1 MKFFLNLNPLIQ
13 VIISGFI
20 TGLAFHPLGLG
31 FLAWGSFVPLIHVFN
46 ISQLKKNITCG
57 YVFGLSFNLTAFYW
71 IGANSG
77 ADLITVFGS
86 LFAAVFY
93 LASFWAGVGLLF
105 SLISKEDQYISGN
118 IFFPFIIV
126 LIEYIRSFGAL
137 GFPWSNLALSQSK
150 YIYFIQFIEVTGTYG
165 VSFVIIGFNI
175 ILYNVIQKKISL
187 LKGLSFIMFIIIGL
201 SIAGKGR
208 ILSLPKSN
216 QDIRVAV
223 VQPNINPNIKWKN
236 KKEII
241 AFMDSL
247 HQESIKFK
255 PELIVFPETALPSYL
270 VRDNRTRGILQSTV
284 NSSDIPLLT
293 GTIHT
298 SFENN
303 SKYYYNSSMFIIPQ
317 KKYELYSKIHL
328 VPFAEYDLLPSIF
341 HPLTKLNINI
351 DRGNFKSGNNYKVF
365 KYENLLFSNLICYE
379 SSIPKISRTF
389 VSKGAEFLII
399 QANDGWLGSSFGPY
413 QHFELARLRAIENR
427 IPIVRCANTGISGI
441 INFDGSIK
449 TKVELNEKK
458 IIFESLSS
466 NKNGSFYTKYG
477 DIFAIIISIIILIV
491 ISYKCR
497 KYFY

>member
-1 MKFFLNLNPLIQ
+1 MNFFLNINPLIQ
-13 VIISGFI
+13 VIISGFT

-46 ISQLKKNITCG
+46 ISHFRKNIIYG
-57 YVFGLSFNLTAFYW
+57 YIFGLSFNLTAFYW
-71 IGANSG
+71 IGVNSG
-77 ADLITVFGS
+77 ADFLTVLGS

-93 LASFWAGVGLLF
+93 LAFFWAGAGFLF
-105 SLISKEDQYISGN
+105 SLISKGDQHLSGN

-126 LIEYIRSFGAL
+126 LIEYVRSFGAL
-137 GFPWSNLALSQSK
+137 GFPWSNLALTQSN

-165 VSFVIIGFNI
+165 VSFFIIGFNV
-175 ILYNVIQKKISL
+175 ILYNVVQKKISL
-187 LKGLSFIMFIIIGL
+187 LKGLSFILLIIIGL
-201 SIAGKGR
+201 SIAGAGR

-216 QDIRVAV
+216 QKISVAV
-223 VQPNINPNIKWKN
+223 VQPNVNPNTKWLN
-236 KKEII
+236 KKKII

-255 PELIVFPETALPSYL
+255 PDLIVFPETALPSYL
-270 VRDNRTRGILQSTV
+270 VRDNRTRGALQSKV

-303 SKYYYNSSMFIIPQ
+303 FRYYYNSSMFIIPQ

-328 VPFAEYDLLPSIF
+328 VPFAEYDLIPSIF

-365 KYENLLFSNLICYE
+365 KHENLLFSNLICYE

-441 INFDGSIK
+441 INIDGSIK
-449 TKVELNEKK
+449 TKVQLNEEK

-491 ISYKCR
+491 ILYKCR
-497 KYFY
+497 KYF

>member
-1 MKFFLNLNPLIQ
+1 MIQ
-13 VIISGFI
+13 VIISGFL

-31 FLAWGSFVPLIHVFN
+31 FLAWVSFVPLIHVFN
-46 ISQLKKNITCG
+46 ISLLKKNIIYG

-71 IGANSG
+71 IGVNSG
-77 ADLITVFGS
+77 ADFITVLGS

-93 LASFWAGVGLLF
+93 LAFFWAGAGFLF
-105 SLISKEDQYISGN
+105 SLISKGDQHISGN

-126 LIEYIRSFGAL
+126 LIEYVRSFGAL
-137 GFPWSNLALSQSK
+137 GFPWSNLALTQSN

-165 VSFVIIGFNI
+165 VSFFIIGFNV
-175 ILYNVIQKKISL
+175 ILYNVTQKKISL
-187 LKGLSFIMFIIIGL
+187 LKGLSFISLILIGL
-201 SIAGKGR
+201 SIAGAGR

-216 QDIRVAV
+216 QKISVAV
-223 VQPNINPNIKWKN
+223 VQPNVNPNTKWQN

-255 PELIVFPETALPSYL
+255 PDLIVFPETALPSYL
-270 VRDNRTRGILQSTV
+270 VRDSRTRGALQRKV
-284 NSSDIPLLT
+284 DSSGIPLLT

-303 SKYYYNSSMFIIPQ
+303 SRYYYNSSMFIIPQ
-317 KKYELYSKIHL
+317 KEYELYSKIHL
-328 VPFAEYDLLPSIF
+328 VPFAEYDLLPFIF

-351 DRGNFKSGNNYKVF
+351 DRGNFKSGNNYKIF
-365 KYENLLFSNLICYE
+365 KYEDLLFSNLICYE
-379 SSIPKISRTF
+379 SSIPNISRTF
-389 VSKGAEFLII
+389 VSNGAEFLVI

-427 IPIVRCANTGISGI
+427 IPVVRCANTGISGI

-449 TKVELNEKK
+449 EKVKLNEEK
-458 IIFESLSS
+458 IIFESLST
-466 NKNGSFYTKYG
+466 NKNGSFFTKYG
-477 DIFAIIISIIILIV
+477 DIFAIIISITFLII
-491 ISYKCR
+491 ISYSRCR
-497 KYFY
+497 KYFF

>member
-1 MKFFLNLNPLIQ
+1 MIQ
-13 VIISGFI
+13 VIISGFT

-46 ISQLKKNITCG
+46 ISHFRKNIIYG
-57 YVFGLSFNLTAFYW
+57 YIFGLSFNLTAFYW
-71 IGANSG
+71 IGVNSG
-77 ADLITVFGS
+77 ADFITVLGS

-93 LASFWAGVGLLF
+93 LAFFWAVAGLLF
-105 SLISKEDQYISGN
+105 SLISKGHQHISGN

-126 LIEYIRSFGAL
+126 LIEYVRSFGAL
-137 GFPWSNLALSQSK
+137 GFPWSNLALTQSN

-165 VSFVIIGFNI
+165 VSFFIIGFNV
-175 ILYNVIQKKISL
+175 ILYNVAQKKISL
-187 LKGLSFIMFIIIGL
+187 LKGLSFISLILIGL
-201 SIAGKGR
+201 SIAGAGR
-208 ILSLPKSN
+208 ILSFPKSN
-216 QDIRVAV
+216 QEISVAV
-223 VQPNINPNIKWKN
+223 VQPNVNPNTKWQN

-255 PELIVFPETALPSYL
+255 PDLIVFPETALPSYL
-270 VRDNRTRGILQSTV
+270 VRDSRTRGALQSTV

-303 SKYYYNSSMFIIPQ
+303 FRYYYNSSMFIIPQ

-328 VPFAEYDLLPSIF
+328 VPFAEYDLIPSIF

-365 KYENLLFSNLICYE
+365 KHENLLFSNLICYE

-441 INFDGSIK
+441 INIDGSIK
-449 TKVELNEKK
+449 TKVLLNEEK

-491 ISYKCR
+491 ILYKCR
-497 KYFY
+497 KYF

>member
-1 MKFFLNLNPLIQ
+1 LNFFLNINPLIQ
-13 VIISGFI
+13 VIISGFT
-20 TGLAFHPLGLG
+20 TGLAFHPIGLG

-46 ISQLKKNITCG
+46 ISHFRKNIIYG
-57 YVFGLSFNLTAFYW
+57 YIFGLSFNLTAFYW
-71 IGANSG
+71 IGVNSG
-77 ADLITVFGS
+77 ADFITVLGS

-93 LASFWAGVGLLF
+93 LAFFWAVAGLLF
-105 SLISKEDQYISGN
+105 SLISKGHQHISGN

-126 LIEYIRSFGAL
+126 LIEYVRSFGAL
-137 GFPWSNLALSQSK
+137 GFPWSNLALTQSN

-165 VSFVIIGFNI
+165 VSFFIIGFNV
-175 ILYNVIQKKISL
+175 ILYNVTQKKISL
-187 LKGLSFIMFIIIGL
+187 LKGLSFISLILIGL
-201 SIAGKGR
+201 SIAGAGR

-216 QDIRVAV
+216 QKISVAV
-223 VQPNINPNIKWKN
+223 VQPNVNPNTKWQN

-255 PELIVFPETALPSYL
+255 PDLIVFPETALPSYL
-270 VRDNRTRGILQSTV
+270 VRDSRTRGALQSTV

-303 SKYYYNSSMFIIPQ
+303 SRYYYNSSMFIIPQ

-328 VPFAEYDLLPSIF
+328 VPFAEYDLIPSIF

-365 KYENLLFSNLICYE
+365 KHENLLFSNLICYE

-441 INFDGSIK
+441 INIDGSIK
-449 TKVELNEKK
+449 TKVLLNEEK

-491 ISYKCR
+491 ILYKCR
-497 KYFY
+497 KYF

>member
-1 MKFFLNLNPLIQ
+1 M
-13 VIISGFI
+13 
-20 TGLAFHPLGLG
+20 
-31 FLAWGSFVPLIHVFN
+31 
-46 ISQLKKNITCG
+46 
-57 YVFGLSFNLTAFYW
+57 
-71 IGANSG
+71 
-77 ADLITVFGS
+77 
-86 LFAAVFY
+86 
-93 LASFWAGVGLLF
+93 
-105 SLISKEDQYISGN
+105 
-118 IFFPFIIV
+118 
-126 LIEYIRSFGAL
+126 
-137 GFPWSNLALSQSK
+137 GFPWSNLALTQSN

-165 VSFVIIGFNI
+165 VSFFIIGFNV
-175 ILYNVIQKKISL
+175 ILYNVTQKKISL
-187 LKGLSFIMFIIIGL
+187 LKGLSFISLILIGL
-201 SIAGKGR
+201 SIAGAGR

-216 QDIRVAV
+216 QDISVAV
-223 VQPNINPNIKWKN
+223 VQPNVNPNTKWQN

-255 PELIVFPETALPSYL
+255 PDLIVFPETALPSYL
-270 VRDNRTRGILQSTV
+270 VRDNRTRGTLQSTV

-303 SKYYYNSSMFIIPQ
+303 FRYYYNSSMFIIPQ

-449 TKVELNEKK
+449 TKVNLNEEK
-458 IIFESLSS
+458 IIFESLST

>member
-1 MKFFLNLNPLIQ
+1 MIQ
-13 VIISGFI
+13 VIISGFT

-46 ISQLKKNITCG
+46 ISHFRKNIIYG
-57 YVFGLSFNLTAFYW
+57 YIFGLSFNLTAFYW
-71 IGANSG
+71 IGVNSG
-77 ADLITVFGS
+77 ADFITVLGS

-93 LASFWAGVGLLF
+93 LAFFWAVAGLLF
-105 SLISKEDQYISGN
+105 SLISKGHQHISGN

-126 LIEYIRSFGAL
+126 LIEYVRSFGAL
-137 GFPWSNLALSQSK
+137 GFPWSNLALTQSN

-165 VSFVIIGFNI
+165 VSFFIIGFNV
-175 ILYNVIQKKISL
+175 ILYNVTQKKISL
-187 LKGLSFIMFIIIGL
+187 LKGLSFISLILIGL
-201 SIAGKGR
+201 SIAGAGR

-216 QDIRVAV
+216 QKISVAV
-223 VQPNINPNIKWKN
+223 VQPNVNPNTKWQN

-255 PELIVFPETALPSYL
+255 PDLIVFPETALPSYL
-270 VRDNRTRGILQSTV
+270 VRDSRTRGALQSTV

-303 SKYYYNSSMFIIPQ
+303 SRYYYNSSMFIIPQ

-328 VPFAEYDLLPSIF
+328 VPFAEYDLIPSIF

-365 KYENLLFSNLICYE
+365 KHENLLFSNLICYE

-441 INFDGSIK
+441 INIDGSIK
-449 TKVELNEKK
+449 TKVLLNEEK

-491 ISYKCR
+491 ILYKCR
-497 KYFY
+497 KYF

>member
-1 MKFFLNLNPLIQ
+1 MNFFLNLNPLIQ
-13 VIISGFI
+13 VIISGFT

-46 ISQLKKNITCG
+46 ISHFRKNIIYG
-57 YVFGLSFNLTAFYW
+57 YIFGLSFNLTAFYW
-71 IGANSG
+71 IGVNSG
-77 ADLITVFGS
+77 ADFITVLGS

-93 LASFWAGVGLLF
+93 LAFFWAVAGLLF
-105 SLISKEDQYISGN
+105 SLISKGHQHISGN

-126 LIEYIRSFGAL
+126 LIEYVRSFGAL
-137 GFPWSNLALSQSK
+137 GFPWSNLALTQSN

-165 VSFVIIGFNI
+165 VSFFIIGFNV
-175 ILYNVIQKKISL
+175 ILYNVTQKKISL
-187 LKGLSFIMFIIIGL
+187 LKGLSFISLILIGL
-201 SIAGKGR
+201 SIAGAGR

-216 QDIRVAV
+216 QKISVAV
-223 VQPNINPNIKWKN
+223 VQPNVNPNTKWQN

-255 PELIVFPETALPSYL
+255 PDLIVFPETALPSYL
-270 VRDNRTRGILQSTV
+270 VRDSRTRGALQSTV

-303 SKYYYNSSMFIIPQ
+303 SRYYYNSSMFIIPQ

-328 VPFAEYDLLPSIF
+328 VPFAEYDLIPSIF

-351 DRGNFKSGNNYKVF
+351 DRGNFKSGDNYKVF
-365 KYENLLFSNLICYE
+365 KHENLLFSNLICYE

-449 TKVELNEKK
+449 TKVKLNEEK
-458 IIFESLSS
+458 IIFEILNT

-491 ISYKCR
+491 ILYKCR
-497 KYFY
+497 KYF

>member
-1 MKFFLNLNPLIQ
+1 MNFFLNLNPFIQ

-20 TGLAFHPLGLG
+20 SGLAFHPLELG
-31 FLAWGSFVPLIHVFN
+31 FLTWGSFVPVIHVFN
-46 ISQLKKNITCG
+46 ISHFKKNIIYG
-57 YVFGLSFNLTAFYW
+57 YIFGLSFNLTAFYW

-77 ADLITVFGS
+77 ADVLTVFGS

-93 LASFWAGVGLLF
+93 LASFWAGAGFLF
-105 SLISKEDQYISGN
+105 SLISKGDQRILGN

-126 LIEYIRSFGAL
+126 IIEYVRSFGPL

-165 VSFVIIGFNI
+165 VSFIIIGFNM
-175 ILYNVIQKKISL
+175 ILYYVTQKKISL
-187 LKGLSFIMFIIIGL
+187 FKGLSFISFILIGL
-201 SIAGKGR
+201 SIVGMGR
-208 ILSLPKSN
+208 VMSLPKSN
-216 QDIRVAV
+216 QNITVAI
-223 VQPNINPNIKWKN
+223 VQPNINPNTKWQN

-247 HQESIKFK
+247 HQESIKFN
-255 PELIVFPETALPSYL
+255 PDLIVFPETALPSYL
-270 VRDNRTRGILQSTV
+270 VRDNRTRSVLQRTV
-284 NSSDIPLLT
+284 NRSSIPLLT

-303 SKYYYNSSMFIIPQ
+303 KRYYYNSSMFIIPH

-351 DRGNFKSGNNYKVF
+351 DRGNFKSGNNYKIF

-379 SSIPKISRTF
+379 SSIPNISRAF
-389 VSKGAEFLII
+389 VSRGAEFIVI

-427 IPIVRCANTGISGI
+427 IPVVRCANTGISGI
-441 INFDGSIK
+441 INLDGSVK
-449 TKVELNEKK
+449 TKVRLNEEK
-458 IIFESLSS
+458 IVFASLST
-466 NKNGSFYTKYG
+466 NKNGSFYTNYG
-477 DIFAIIISIIILIV
+477 DIFAIIILIIFLVLIL
-491 ISYKCR
+491 YRCR
-497 KYFY
+497 KYFF

>member
-1 MKFFLNLNPLIQ
+1 MNFFLNLNPLIQ

-31 FLAWGSFVPLIHVFN
+31 FLAWVSFVPLVHVFN
-46 ISQLKKNITCG
+46 ISNFKKNITYG
-57 YVFGLSFNLTAFYW
+57 YIFGLSFNLTAFYW

-77 ADLITVFGS
+77 AGILTVLGS

-93 LASFWAGVGLLF
+93 LASFWAGAGFLF
-105 SLISKEDQYISGN
+105 SLISKEDQHISGN

-126 LIEYIRSFGAL
+126 IIEYVRSFGAL
-137 GFPWSNLALSQSK
+137 GFPWSNLALTQTK

-175 ILYNVIQKKISL
+175 ILYNVTQKKISL
-187 LKGLSFIMFIIIGL
+187 IKGLSFISFLLIGL
-201 SIAGKGR
+201 SIAGIGR
-208 ILSLPKSN
+208 IMSLPKSN
-216 QDIRVAV
+216 QDITVAV
-223 VQPNINPNIKWKN
+223 VQPNVNPNTKWKN

-255 PELIVFPETALPSYL
+255 PELIAFPETALPSYL
-270 VRDNRTRGILQSTV
+270 VRDNRTRSILQNTV
-284 NSSDIPLLT
+284 DSSDIPLLT

-303 SKYYYNSSMFIIPQ
+303 SRYYYNSSMFIIPQ
-317 KKYELYSKIHL
+317 RKYELYSKIHL

-351 DRGNFKSGNNYKVF
+351 DRGNFKSGNDYKVF

-441 INFDGSIK
+441 INFDGSVK
-449 TKVELNEKK
+449 TKVKLNEEK
-458 IIFESLSS
+458 IIFASLST

-491 ISYKCR
+491 MSYKCR
-497 KYFY
+497 KYF

>member
-1 MKFFLNLNPLIQ
+1 MNLNPLIQ
-13 VIISGFI
+13 VIVSGFF

-31 FLAWGSFVPLIHVFN
+31 FLAWVSFVPLIHVFN
-46 ISQLKKNITCG
+46 ISHLKKNIICG

-71 IGANSG
+71 IGVNSG
-77 ADLITVFGS
+77 ADIITVVGS

-93 LASFWAGVGLLF
+93 LASFWAGAGFMF
-105 SLISKEDQYISGN
+105 SLISREDQYISSN
-118 IFFPFIIV
+118 LFFPYIIV
-126 LIEYIRSFGAL
+126 MVEYVRSFGAL
-137 GFPWSNLALSQSK
+137 GFPWSNLALTQSK

-165 VSFVIIGFNI
+165 VSFVIIGFNV
-175 ILYNVIQKKISL
+175 ILYMITQKKISL
-187 LKGLSFIMFIIIGL
+187 LRGLSFISLIIIGL
-201 SIAGKGR
+201 SIAGAGR
-208 ILSLPKSN
+208 IYSLPKPN
-216 QDIRVAV
+216 QDFTVAI
-223 VQPNINPNIKWKN
+223 VQPNVNPNTKWQN

-255 PELIVFPETALPSYL
+255 PDLIVFPETALPTYL
-270 VRDNRTRGILQSTV
+270 VRDNRTRGNLQSKV
-284 NSSDIPLLT
+284 NNSDIPLLT

-303 SKYYYNSSMFIIPQ
+303 FRYYYNSSMFIVHK

-341 HPLTKLNINI
+341 HPLKKLNINI

-365 KYENLLFSNLICYE
+365 KYKKLLFSNLICYE
-379 SSIPKISRTF
+379 SSIPKVSRTF
-389 VSKGAEFLII
+389 VSNGAEFLII

-441 INFDGSIK
+441 INFDGSVK
-449 TKVELNEKK
+449 TKVNLNEKK
-458 IIFESLSS
+458 IIFESVSA
-466 NKNGSFYTKYG
+466 NKNGSIYTKYG
-477 DIFAIIISIIILIV
+477 DIFAIIISIISLIV
-491 ISYKCR
+491 ISFKCR

>member
-1 MKFFLNLNPLIQ
+1 MNFFLNLNPLIQ
-13 VIISGFI
+13 VIISGFT

-46 ISQLKKNITCG
+46 VSHFRKNIIYG
-57 YVFGLSFNLTAFYW
+57 YIFGLSFNLTAFYW
-71 IGANSG
+71 IGVNSG
-77 ADLITVFGS
+77 ADFITVLGS

-93 LASFWAGVGLLF
+93 LAFFWAGAGLLF
-105 SLISKEDQYISGN
+105 SLISKGHQHISGN

-126 LIEYIRSFGAL
+126 LIEYVRSFGAL
-137 GFPWSNLALSQSK
+137 GFPWSNLALTQSN

-165 VSFVIIGFNI
+165 VSFFIIGFNV
-175 ILYNVIQKKISL
+175 ILYNVVQKKISL
-187 LKGLSFIMFIIIGL
+187 LKGLSFILLIIIGL
-201 SIAGKGR
+201 SIAGAGR

-216 QDIRVAV
+216 QKISVAV
-223 VQPNINPNIKWKN
+223 VQPNVNPNTKWLN
-236 KKEII
+236 KKKII

-255 PELIVFPETALPSYL
+255 PDLIVFPETALPSYL
-270 VRDNRTRGILQSTV
+270 VRDNRTRGALQSKV

-303 SKYYYNSSMFIIPQ
+303 FRYYYNSSMFIIPQ

-328 VPFAEYDLLPSIF
+328 VPFAEYDLIPSIF

-365 KYENLLFSNLICYE
+365 KHENLLFSNLICYE

-441 INFDGSIK
+441 INIDGSIK
-449 TKVELNEKK
+449 TKVLLNEEK

-491 ISYKCR
+491 ILYKCR
-497 KYFY
+497 KYF

>member
-1 MKFFLNLNPLIQ
+1 MNFFLNLNPLIQ

-46 ISQLKKNITCG
+46 ISQLKKNITSG

-105 SLISKEDQYISGN
+105 SLISKKDQYISGN

-187 LKGLSFIMFIIIGL
+187 LKGLSFITFIIIGL

-208 ILSLPKSN
+208 ISSLPKSN
-216 QDIRVAV
+216 QNIRVAV

-241 AFMDSL
+241 ELMDSL

-298 SFENN
+298 SFEND

-365 KYENLLFSNLICYE
+365 KHENLLFSNLICYE

-427 IPIVRCANTGISGI
+427 IPIVRCANTGISGV

-449 TKVELNEKK
+449 TKVQLNEKK
-458 IIFESLSS
+458 IIFESLSP

-491 ISYKCR
+491 VSYKCR

>member
-1 MKFFLNLNPLIQ
+1 MIQ
-13 VIISGFI
+13 VIISGFT

-46 ISQLKKNITCG
+46 ISHFRKNIIYG
-57 YVFGLSFNLTAFYW
+57 YIFGLSFNLTAFYW
-71 IGANSG
+71 IGVNSG
-77 ADLITVFGS
+77 ADFITVLGS

-93 LASFWAGVGLLF
+93 LAFFWAVAGLLF
-105 SLISKEDQYISGN
+105 SLISKGHQHISGN

-126 LIEYIRSFGAL
+126 LIEYVRSFGAL
-137 GFPWSNLALSQSK
+137 GFPWSNLALTQSN

-165 VSFVIIGFNI
+165 VSFFIIGFNV
-175 ILYNVIQKKISL
+175 ILYNVTQKKISL
-187 LKGLSFIMFIIIGL
+187 LKGLSFISLILIGL
-201 SIAGKGR
+201 SIAGAGR

-216 QDIRVAV
+216 QKISVAV
-223 VQPNINPNIKWKN
+223 VQPNVNPNTKWQN

-255 PELIVFPETALPSYL
+255 PDLIVFPETALPSYL
-270 VRDNRTRGILQSTV
+270 VRDSRTRGTLQSTV

-303 SKYYYNSSMFIIPQ
+303 SRYYYNSSMFIIPQ

-328 VPFAEYDLLPSIF
+328 VPFAEYDLIPSIF

-365 KYENLLFSNLICYE
+365 KHENLLFSNLICYE

-441 INFDGSIK
+441 INIDGSIK
-449 TKVELNEKK
+449 TKVLLNEEK

-491 ISYKCR
+491 ILYKCR
-497 KYFY
+497 KYF

>member
-1 MKFFLNLNPLIQ
+1 MNFFLNINPLIQ
-13 VIISGFI
+13 VIISGFT

-46 ISQLKKNITCG
+46 ISHFRKNIIYG
-57 YVFGLSFNLTAFYW
+57 YIFGLSFNLTAFYW
-71 IGANSG
+71 IGVNSG
-77 ADLITVFGS
+77 ADFLTVLGS

-93 LASFWAGVGLLF
+93 LAFFWAGAGFLF
-105 SLISKEDQYISGN
+105 SLISKGDKHLSGN

-126 LIEYIRSFGAL
+126 LIEYVRSFGAL
-137 GFPWSNLALSQSK
+137 GFPWSNLALTQSN

-165 VSFVIIGFNI
+165 VSFFIIGFNV

-187 LKGLSFIMFIIIGL
+187 LKGLSFILLIIIGL
-201 SIAGKGR
+201 SIAGAGR

-216 QDIRVAV
+216 QKISVAV
-223 VQPNINPNIKWKN
+223 VQPNVNPNTKWLN
-236 KKEII
+236 KKKII

-255 PELIVFPETALPSYL
+255 PDLIVFPETALPSYL
-270 VRDNRTRGILQSTV
+270 VRDNRTRGALQSKV

-303 SKYYYNSSMFIIPQ
+303 FRYYYNSSMFIIPQ

-328 VPFAEYDLLPSIF
+328 VPFAEYDLIPSIF

-365 KYENLLFSNLICYE
+365 KHENLLFSNLICYE

-441 INFDGSIK
+441 INIDGSIK
-449 TKVELNEKK
+449 TKVQLNEEK

-491 ISYKCR
+491 ILYKCR
-497 KYFY
+497 KYF

>member
-1 MKFFLNLNPLIQ
+1 MNFFLNLNPLIQ
-13 VIISGFI
+13 VIISGFT

-46 ISQLKKNITCG
+46 ISHFRKNIIYG
-57 YVFGLSFNLTAFYW
+57 YIFGLSFNLTAFYW
-71 IGANSG
+71 IGVNSG
-77 ADLITVFGS
+77 ADFITVLGS

-93 LASFWAGVGLLF
+93 LAFFWAVAGLLF
-105 SLISKEDQYISGN
+105 SLISKGHQHISGN

-126 LIEYIRSFGAL
+126 LIEYVRSFGAL
-137 GFPWSNLALSQSK
+137 GFPWSNLALTQSN

-165 VSFVIIGFNI
+165 VSFFIIGFNV
-175 ILYNVIQKKISL
+175 ILYNVTQKKISL
-187 LKGLSFIMFIIIGL
+187 LKGLSFISLILIGL
-201 SIAGKGR
+201 SIAGAGR

-216 QDIRVAV
+216 QKISVAV
-223 VQPNINPNIKWKN
+223 VQPNVNPNTKWQN

-255 PELIVFPETALPSYL
+255 PDLIVFPETALPSYL
-270 VRDNRTRGILQSTV
+270 VRDSRTRGALQSTV

-303 SKYYYNSSMFIIPQ
+303 SRYYYNSSMFIIPQ

-328 VPFAEYDLLPSIF
+328 VPFAEYDLIPSIF

-351 DRGNFKSGNNYKVF
+351 DRGNFKSGKNYKVF
-365 KYENLLFSNLICYE
+365 KHENLLFSNLICYE

-441 INFDGSIK
+441 INIDGSIK
-449 TKVELNEKK
+449 TKVLLNEEK

-491 ISYKCR
+491 ILYKCR
-497 KYFY
+497 KYF

>member
-1 MKFFLNLNPLIQ
+1 MIQ
-13 VIISGFI
+13 VIISGFT
-20 TGLAFHPLGLG
+20 TGLAFHPIGLG

-46 ISQLKKNITCG
+46 ISHFRKNIIYG
-57 YVFGLSFNLTAFYW
+57 YIFGLSFNLTAFYW
-71 IGANSG
+71 IGVNSG
-77 ADLITVFGS
+77 ADFITVLGS

-93 LASFWAGVGLLF
+93 LAFFWAVAGLLF
-105 SLISKEDQYISGN
+105 SLISKGHQHISGN

-126 LIEYIRSFGAL
+126 LIEYVRSFGAL
-137 GFPWSNLALSQSK
+137 GFPWSNLALTQSN

-165 VSFVIIGFNI
+165 VSFFIIGFNV
-175 ILYNVIQKKISL
+175 ILYNVVQKKISL
-187 LKGLSFIMFIIIGL
+187 LKGLSFILLIIIGL
-201 SIAGKGR
+201 SIAGAGR

-216 QDIRVAV
+216 QKISVAV
-223 VQPNINPNIKWKN
+223 VQPNVNPNTKWLN
-236 KKEII
+236 KKKII

-255 PELIVFPETALPSYL
+255 PDLIVFPETALPSYL
-270 VRDNRTRGILQSTV
+270 VRDNRTRGALQSKV

-303 SKYYYNSSMFIIPQ
+303 FRYYYNSSMFIIPQ

-328 VPFAEYDLLPSIF
+328 VPFAEYDLIPSIF

-365 KYENLLFSNLICYE
+365 KHENLLFSNLICYE

-441 INFDGSIK
+441 INIDGSIK
-449 TKVELNEKK
+449 TKVQLNEEK

-491 ISYKCR
+491 ILYKCR
-497 KYFY
+497 KYF

>member
-1 MKFFLNLNPLIQ
+1 MNFFLNLNPLIQ
-13 VIISGFI
+13 VITSGFI

-46 ISQLKKNITCG
+46 ISHFKKNIIYG

-71 IGANSG
+71 IGVNSG
-77 ADLITVFGS
+77 ADLITVIGS

-93 LASFWAGVGLLF
+93 LAFFWAVAGLLF
-105 SLISKEDQYISGN
+105 SLISKGHQHISGN

-126 LIEYIRSFGAL
+126 LIEYVRSFGAL
-137 GFPWSNLALSQSK
+137 GFPWSNLALTQSN

-165 VSFVIIGFNI
+165 VSFFIIGFNV
-175 ILYNVIQKKISL
+175 ILYNVTQKKISL
-187 LKGLSFIMFIIIGL
+187 LKGLSFISLILIGL
-201 SIAGKGR
+201 SIAGAGR

-216 QDIRVAV
+216 QKISVAV
-223 VQPNINPNIKWKN
+223 VQPNVNPNTKWQN

-255 PELIVFPETALPSYL
+255 PDLIVFPETALPSYL
-270 VRDNRTRGILQSTV
+270 VRDSRTRGALQSTV

-303 SKYYYNSSMFIIPQ
+303 SRYYYNSSMFIIPQ

-328 VPFAEYDLLPSIF
+328 VPFAEYDLIPSIF

-365 KYENLLFSNLICYE
+365 KHENLLFSNLICYE

-441 INFDGSIK
+441 INIDGSIK
-449 TKVELNEKK
+449 TKVLLNEEK

-491 ISYKCR
+491 ILYKCR
-497 KYFY
+497 KYF

>member
-1 MKFFLNLNPLIQ
+1 MNFFLNLNPLIQ
-13 VIISGFI
+13 VIISGFT

-46 ISQLKKNITCG
+46 ISHFRKNIIYG
-57 YVFGLSFNLTAFYW
+57 YIFGLSFNLTAFYW
-71 IGANSG
+71 IGVNSG
-77 ADLITVFGS
+77 ADFITVLGS

-93 LASFWAGVGLLF
+93 LAFFWAVAGLLF
-105 SLISKEDQYISGN
+105 SLISKGHQHISGN

-126 LIEYIRSFGAL
+126 LIEYVRSFGAL
-137 GFPWSNLALSQSK
+137 GFPWSNLALTQSN

-165 VSFVIIGFNI
+165 VSFFIIGFNV
-175 ILYNVIQKKISL
+175 ILYNVTQKKISL
-187 LKGLSFIMFIIIGL
+187 LKGLSFISLILIGL
-201 SIAGKGR
+201 SIAGAGR

-216 QDIRVAV
+216 QKISVAV
-223 VQPNINPNIKWKN
+223 VQPNVNPNTKWQN
-236 KKEII
+236 KKKII

-255 PELIVFPETALPSYL
+255 PDLIVFPETALPSYL
-270 VRDNRTRGILQSTV
+270 VRDSRTRGALQSTV

-303 SKYYYNSSMFIIPQ
+303 SRYYYNSSMFIIPQ

-328 VPFAEYDLLPSIF
+328 VPFAEYDLIPSIF

-365 KYENLLFSNLICYE
+365 KHENLLFSNLICYE

-441 INFDGSIK
+441 INIDGSIK
-449 TKVELNEKK
+449 TKVQLNEEK

-491 ISYKCR
+491 ILYKCR
-497 KYFY
+497 KYF

>member
-1 MKFFLNLNPLIQ
+1 LNLNPLIQ
-13 VIISGFI
+13 VFVSGFF
-20 TGLAFHPLGLG
+20 TGLAFHPIGLG
-31 FLAWGSFVPLIHVFN
+31 FLAWFSFVPLIHVFN
-46 ISQLKKNITCG
+46 NSHFKKNIICG

-71 IGANSG
+71 IGVNSG
-77 ADLITVFGS
+77 ADLITVLGS

-93 LASFWAGVGLLF
+93 LASFWAGAGLLF
-105 SLISKEDQYISGN
+105 SLISKEDQHISGDL
-118 IFFPFIIV
+118 FFPFIV
-126 LIEYIRSFGAL
+126 VMVEYVRSFGAL
-137 GFPWSNLALSQSK
+137 GFPWSNLALTQSK
-150 YIYFIQFIEVTGTYG
+150 YIYFVQFIEVTGTYG
-165 VSFVIIGFNI
+165 VSFVIIGFNV
-175 ILYNVIQKKISL
+175 ILYNVTQKKISL
-187 LKGLSFIMFIIIGL
+187 LKGLSFISLVIIGL
-201 SIAGKGR
+201 STTGKAR
-208 ILSLPKSN
+208 ILSLPKSI
-216 QDIRVAV
+216 QDITVAV
-223 VQPNINPNIKWKN
+223 VQPNVNPNTKWQN

-241 AFMDSL
+241 DFMDSL

-255 PELIVFPETALPSYL
+255 PDLIVFPETALPSYL
-270 VRDNRTRGILQSTV
+270 VRDNRTRGTLQSTV

-298 SFENN
+298 SLENN
-303 SKYYYNSSMFIIPQ
+303 FRYYYNSSMFITPQ

-351 DRGNFKSGNNYKVF
+351 DRGNFKSGKNYKVF
-365 KYENLLFSNLICYE
+365 GHKNLLFSNLICYE
-379 SSIPKISRTF
+379 SSIPKIARKF

-441 INFDGSIK
+441 INFDGSVK
-449 TKVELNEKK
+449 TKVNLNEEK
-458 IIFESLSS
+458 IIFDSIST

-477 DIFAIIISIIILIV
+477 DIFAKIIAIISLIV
-491 ISYKCR
+491 ILFKCR

>member
-1 MKFFLNLNPLIQ
+1 MNLNPLIQ
-13 VIISGFI
+13 VIVSGFF

-31 FLAWGSFVPLIHVFN
+31 FLAWVSFVPLIHVFN
-46 ISQLKKNITCG
+46 ISHLKKNIICG

-71 IGANSG
+71 IGVNSG
-77 ADLITVFGS
+77 ADIITVVGS

-93 LASFWAGVGLLF
+93 LASFWAGAGFMF
-105 SLISKEDQYISGN
+105 SLISREDQYISSN
-118 IFFPFIIV
+118 LFFPYIIV
-126 LIEYIRSFGAL
+126 MVEYVRSFGAL
-137 GFPWSNLALSQSK
+137 GFPWSNLALTQSK

-165 VSFVIIGFNI
+165 VSFVIIGFNV
-175 ILYNVIQKKISL
+175 ILYMITQKKISL
-187 LKGLSFIMFIIIGL
+187 LRGLSFISLIIIGL
-201 SIAGKGR
+201 SIAGAGR
-208 ILSLPKSN
+208 IYSLPKPN
-216 QDIRVAV
+216 QDFTVAI
-223 VQPNINPNIKWKN
+223 VQPNVNPNTKWQN

-255 PELIVFPETALPSYL
+255 PDLIVFPETALPTYL
-270 VRDNRTRGILQSTV
+270 VRDNRTRGNLQSTV
-284 NSSDIPLLT
+284 NNSDIPLLT

-303 SKYYYNSSMFIIPQ
+303 FRYYYNSSMFIVPQ

-341 HPLTKLNINI
+341 HPLKKLNINI

-365 KYENLLFSNLICYE
+365 KYKKLLFSNLICYE
-379 SSIPKISRTF
+379 SSIPKVSRAF
-389 VSKGAEFLII
+389 VSNGAEFLII

-441 INFDGSIK
+441 INIDGSIK
-449 TKVELNEKK
+449 TKVLLNEEK

-491 ISYKCR
+491 ILYKCR
-497 KYFY
+497 KYF

>member
-1 MKFFLNLNPLIQ
+1 MIQ
-13 VIISGFI
+13 VIISGFT

-46 ISQLKKNITCG
+46 ISHFRKNIIYG
-57 YVFGLSFNLTAFYW
+57 YIFGLSFNLTAFYW
-71 IGANSG
+71 IGVNSG
-77 ADLITVFGS
+77 ADFITVLGS

-93 LASFWAGVGLLF
+93 LAFFWAVAGLLF
-105 SLISKEDQYISGN
+105 SLISKGDQHISGN

-126 LIEYIRSFGAL
+126 LIEYVRSFGAL
-137 GFPWSNLALSQSK
+137 GFPWSNLALTQSN

-165 VSFVIIGFNI
+165 VSFFIIGFNV
-175 ILYNVIQKKISL
+175 ILYNVVQKKISL
-187 LKGLSFIMFIIIGL
+187 LKGLSFILLIIIGL
-201 SIAGKGR
+201 SIAGAGR

-216 QDIRVAV
+216 QKISVAV
-223 VQPNINPNIKWKN
+223 VQPNVNPNTKWLN
-236 KKEII
+236 KKKII

-255 PELIVFPETALPSYL
+255 PDLIVFPETALPSYL
-270 VRDNRTRGILQSTV
+270 VRDNRTRGALQSKV

-303 SKYYYNSSMFIIPQ
+303 FRYYYNSSMFIIPQ

-328 VPFAEYDLLPSIF
+328 VPFAEYDLIPSIF

-365 KYENLLFSNLICYE
+365 KHENLLFSNLICYE

-427 IPIVRCANTGISGI
+427 IPIIRCANTGISGI
-441 INFDGSIK
+441 INIDGSIK
-449 TKVELNEKK
+449 TKVQLNEEK

-491 ISYKCR
+491 ILYKCR
-497 KYFY
+497 KYF

>member
-1 MKFFLNLNPLIQ
+1 MNFFLNLNPLIQ
-13 VIISGFI
+13 VIISGFL
-20 TGLAFHPLGLG
+20 TGLAFHPIGLG

-46 ISQLKKNITCG
+46 ISHFRKNIIYG
-57 YVFGLSFNLTAFYW
+57 YIFGLSFNLTAFYW
-71 IGANSG
+71 IGVNSG
-77 ADLITVFGS
+77 ADFLTVLGS

-93 LASFWAGVGLLF
+93 LAFFWAGAGFLF
-105 SLISKEDQYISGN
+105 SLISKGDQHISGN

-126 LIEYIRSFGAL
+126 LIEYVRSFGAL
-137 GFPWSNLALSQSK
+137 GFPWSNLALTQSN

-165 VSFVIIGFNI
+165 VSFFIIGFNV
-175 ILYNVIQKKISL
+175 ILYNVVQKKISL
-187 LKGLSFIMFIIIGL
+187 LKGLSFILLIIIGL
-201 SIAGKGR
+201 SIAGAGR

-216 QDIRVAV
+216 QKISVAV
-223 VQPNINPNIKWKN
+223 VQPNVNPNTKWLN
-236 KKEII
+236 KKKII

-255 PELIVFPETALPSYL
+255 PDLIVFPETALPSYL
-270 VRDNRTRGILQSTV
+270 VRDSRTRGALQSTV

-303 SKYYYNSSMFIIPQ
+303 SRYYYNSSMFIIPQ

-328 VPFAEYDLLPSIF
+328 VPFAEYDLIPSIF

-365 KYENLLFSNLICYE
+365 KHENLLFSNLICYE

-441 INFDGSIK
+441 INIDGSIK
-449 TKVELNEKK
+449 TKVLLNEEK

-491 ISYKCR
+491 ILYKCR
-497 KYFY
+497 KYF

>member
-1 MKFFLNLNPLIQ
+1 MNFFLNINPLIQ
-13 VIISGFI
+13 VIISGFT

-46 ISQLKKNITCG
+46 ISHFRKNIIYG
-57 YVFGLSFNLTAFYW
+57 YIFGLSFNLTAFYW
-71 IGANSG
+71 IGVNSG
-77 ADLITVFGS
+77 ADFLTVLGS

-93 LASFWAGVGLLF
+93 LAFFWAGAGLLF
-105 SLISKEDQYISGN
+105 SLISKGHQHISGN

-126 LIEYIRSFGAL
+126 LIEYVRSFGAL
-137 GFPWSNLALSQSK
+137 GFPWSNLALTQSN

-165 VSFVIIGFNI
+165 VSFFIIGFNV
-175 ILYNVIQKKISL
+175 ILYNVVQKKISL
-187 LKGLSFIMFIIIGL
+187 LKGLSFILLIIIGL
-201 SIAGKGR
+201 SIAGAGR

-216 QDIRVAV
+216 QKISVAV
-223 VQPNINPNIKWKN
+223 VQPNVNPNTKWLN
-236 KKEII
+236 KKKII

-255 PELIVFPETALPSYL
+255 PDLIVFPETALPSYL
-270 VRDNRTRGILQSTV
+270 VRDNRTRGALQSKV

-303 SKYYYNSSMFIIPQ
+303 FRYYYNSSMFIIPQ

-328 VPFAEYDLLPSIF
+328 VPFAEYDLIPSIF

-365 KYENLLFSNLICYE
+365 KHENLLFSNLICYE

-441 INFDGSIK
+441 INIDGSIK
-449 TKVELNEKK
+449 TKVQLNEEK

-491 ISYKCR
+491 ILYKCR
-497 KYFY
+497 KYF

>member
-1 MKFFLNLNPLIQ
+1 MNFFLNINPLIQ
-13 VIISGFI
+13 VIISGFT
-20 TGLAFHPLGLG
+20 TGLAFHPIGLG

-46 ISQLKKNITCG
+46 ISHFRKNIIYG
-57 YVFGLSFNLTAFYW
+57 YIFGLSFNLTAFYW
-71 IGANSG
+71 IGVNSG
-77 ADLITVFGS
+77 ADFLTVLGS

-93 LASFWAGVGLLF
+93 LAFFWAVAGLLF
-105 SLISKEDQYISGN
+105 SLISKGHQHISGN

-126 LIEYIRSFGAL
+126 LIEYVRSFGAL
-137 GFPWSNLALSQSK
+137 GFPWSNLALTQSN

-165 VSFVIIGFNI
+165 VSFFIIGFNV
-175 ILYNVIQKKISL
+175 ILYNVTQKKISL
-187 LKGLSFIMFIIIGL
+187 LKGLSFISLILIGL
-201 SIAGKGR
+201 SIAGAGR

-216 QDIRVAV
+216 QKISVAV
-223 VQPNINPNIKWKN
+223 VQPNVNPNTKWQN

-255 PELIVFPETALPSYL
+255 PDLIVFPETALPSYL
-270 VRDNRTRGILQSTV
+270 VRDSKTRGALQSTV

-303 SKYYYNSSMFIIPQ
+303 SRYYYNSSMFIIPQ

-328 VPFAEYDLLPSIF
+328 VPFAEYDLIPSIF

-365 KYENLLFSNLICYE
+365 KHENLLFSNLICYE

-441 INFDGSIK
+441 INIDGSIK
-449 TKVELNEKK
+449 TKVLLNEEK

-491 ISYKCR
+491 ILYKCR
-497 KYFY
+497 KYF

>member
-1 MKFFLNLNPLIQ
+1 MNFLNLNPLIQ

-20 TGLAFHPLGLG
+20 TGLAFHPLDLG
-31 FLAWGSFVPLIHVFN
+31 FLAWGSFVPLVHVFN
-46 ISQLKKNITCG
+46 VSNLKKNIIYG
-57 YVFGLSFNLTAFYW
+57 YIFGLSFNLTAFYW

-77 ADLITVFGS
+77 ADILTVLGS

-93 LASFWAGVGLLF
+93 LASFWAGAGFLF
-105 SLISKEDQYISGN
+105 SLISKEYNHISGN
-118 IFFPFIIV
+118 IFFPFIVVI
-126 LIEYIRSFGAL
+126 IEYVRSFGAL

-165 VSFVIIGFNI
+165 VSFIIIGFNI
-175 ILYNVIQKKISL
+175 ILYNVTQKKISL
-187 LKGLSFIMFIIIGL
+187 IKGLSFILFILTGL
-201 SIAGKGR
+201 SIAGIGR
-208 ILSLPKSN
+208 IMSLPKSN
-216 QDIRVAV
+216 QDITVAI
-223 VQPNINPNIKWKN
+223 VQPNINPNTKWQN

-247 HQESIKFK
+247 HEESIKLN
-255 PELIVFPETALPSYL
+255 PDLIVFPETALPSYL
-270 VRDNRTRGILQSTV
+270 VRDNRIRGALQNKV
-284 NSSDIPLLT
+284 NNSDIPLLT

-298 SFENN
+298 SFDNN
-303 SKYYYNSSMFIIPQ
+303 SRYYYNSSMFIKPQ

-365 KYENLLFSNLICYE
+365 RYEDLLFSNLICYE

-389 VSKGAEFLII
+389 VLKGAEFLVI

-427 IPIVRCANTGISGI
+427 IAIVRCANTGISGI

-449 TKVELNEKK
+449 TKVKLNEEK

-491 ISYKCR
+491 ILYKCR
-497 KYFY
+497 KYF

>member
-1 MKFFLNLNPLIQ
+1 MNFFLNLNPFIQ
-13 VIISGFI
+13 VIVSGFI
-20 TGLAFHPLGLG
+20 TGLAYHPLGLG

-46 ISQLKKNITCG
+46 ISHLKKNIICG
-57 YVFGLSFNLTAFYW
+57 YVFGLSFNLTSFYW

-77 ADLITVFGS
+77 ADLITVLGS

-93 LASFWAGVGLLF
+93 LAFFWAVAGFLF
-105 SLISKEDQYISGN
+105 SLISKEDQNILGN

-126 LIEYIRSFGAL
+126 LIEYVRSFGAL
-137 GFPWSNLALSQSK
+137 GFPWSNLALTQSN
-150 YIYFIQFIEVTGTYG
+150 YIYLIQFIEVTGTYG

-175 ILYNVIQKKISL
+175 ILYNVTQKNISF
-187 LKGLSFIMFIIIGL
+187 LKGLSFIALIIIGL
-201 SIAGKGR
+201 SIAGKGT

-216 QDIRVAV
+216 QNISVAV
-223 VQPNINPNIKWKN
+223 VQPNVNPNTKWQN
-236 KKEII
+236 KKKII

-247 HQESIKFK
+247 HQESVKLR
-255 PELIVFPETALPSYL
+255 PDLIVFPETALPSYL
-270 VRDNRTRGILQSTV
+270 VRDNRTRGTLQSTV
-284 NSSDIPLLT
+284 DSSGIPLLT

-303 SKYYYNSSMFIIPQ
+303 FRYYYNSSMFITPQ

-351 DRGNFKSGNNYKVF
+351 DRGNFKSGGNYKVF
-365 KYENLLFSNLICYE
+365 KHENLLFSNLICYE

-441 INFDGSIK
+441 INIDGSIK
-449 TKVELNEKK
+449 TKVQLNEGK

-477 DIFAIIISIIILIV
+477 DIFAIIISFIILIV

>member
-1 MKFFLNLNPLIQ
+1 MNFFLNINPLIQ
-13 VIISGFI
+13 VIISGFT
-20 TGLAFHPLGLG
+20 TGLAFHPIGLG

-46 ISQLKKNITCG
+46 ISHFRKNIIYG
-57 YVFGLSFNLTAFYW
+57 YIFGLSFNLTAFYW
-71 IGANSG
+71 IGVNSG
-77 ADLITVFGS
+77 ADFLTVLGS

-93 LASFWAGVGLLF
+93 LAFFWAGAGFLF
-105 SLISKEDQYISGN
+105 SLISKGDQHISGN
-118 IFFPFIIV
+118 IFFPFVIV
-126 LIEYIRSFGAL
+126 LIEYVRSFGAL
-137 GFPWSNLALSQSK
+137 GFPWSNLALTQSN

-165 VSFVIIGFNI
+165 VSFFIIGFNV
-175 ILYNVIQKKISL
+175 ILYNVVQKKISL
-187 LKGLSFIMFIIIGL
+187 LKGLSFILLIIIGL
-201 SIAGKGR
+201 SIAGAGR

-216 QDIRVAV
+216 QKISVAV
-223 VQPNINPNIKWKN
+223 VQPNVNPNTKWQN

-247 HQESIKFK
+247 HRESIKFK
-255 PELIVFPETALPSYL
+255 PDLIVFPETALPSYL
-270 VRDNRTRGILQSTV
+270 VRDSRTRGALQSTV

-303 SKYYYNSSMFIIPQ
+303 FRYYYNSSMFIIPQ

-328 VPFAEYDLLPSIF
+328 VPFAEYDLIPSIF

-365 KYENLLFSNLICYE
+365 KHENLLFSNLICYE

-441 INFDGSIK
+441 INIDGSIK
-449 TKVELNEKK
+449 TKVLLNEEK

-491 ISYKCR
+491 ILYKCR
-497 KYFY
+497 KYF

>member
-1 MKFFLNLNPLIQ
+1 MIQ
-13 VIISGFI
+13 VIISGFT
-20 TGLAFHPLGLG
+20 TGLAFHPLGLC

-46 ISQLKKNITCG
+46 VSHFRKNIIYG
-57 YVFGLSFNLTAFYW
+57 YIFGLSFNLTAFYW
-71 IGANSG
+71 IGVNSG
-77 ADLITVFGS
+77 ADFITVLGS

-93 LASFWAGVGLLF
+93 LAFFWAGAGLLF
-105 SLISKEDQYISGN
+105 SLISKGHQHISGN

-126 LIEYIRSFGAL
+126 LIEYVRSFGAL
-137 GFPWSNLALSQSK
+137 GFPWSNLALTQSN

-165 VSFVIIGFNI
+165 VSFFIIGFNV
-175 ILYNVIQKKISL
+175 ILYNVTQKKITL
-187 LKGLSFIMFIIIGL
+187 LKGLSFISLILIGL
-201 SIAGKGR
+201 SIAGVGR

-216 QDIRVAV
+216 QKISIAV
-223 VQPNINPNIKWKN
+223 VQPNVNPNTKWQN

-255 PELIVFPETALPSYL
+255 PDLIVFPETALPSYL
-270 VRDNRTRGILQSTV
+270 VRDSRTRGALQSTV

-303 SKYYYNSSMFIIPQ
+303 SRYYYNSSMFIIPQ

-328 VPFAEYDLLPSIF
+328 VPFAEYDLIPSIF

-365 KYENLLFSNLICYE
+365 KHENLLFSNLICYE

-441 INFDGSIK
+441 INIDGSIK
-449 TKVELNEKK
+449 TKVLLNEEK

-491 ISYKCR
+491 ILYKCR
-497 KYFY
+497 KYF

>member
-1 MKFFLNLNPLIQ
+1 LNFFLNINPLIQ
-13 VIISGFI
+13 VIISGFT

-46 ISQLKKNITCG
+46 ISHFRKNIIYG
-57 YVFGLSFNLTAFYW
+57 YIFGLSFNLTAFYW
-71 IGANSG
+71 IGVNSG
-77 ADLITVFGS
+77 ADFLTVLGS

-93 LASFWAGVGLLF
+93 LAFFWAGAGLLF
-105 SLISKEDQYISGN
+105 SLISKGDQHISGN

-126 LIEYIRSFGAL
+126 LIEYVRSFGAL
-137 GFPWSNLALSQSK
+137 GFPWSNLALTQSN

-165 VSFVIIGFNI
+165 VSFFIIGFNV
-175 ILYNVIQKKISL
+175 ILYNVVQKKISL
-187 LKGLSFIMFIIIGL
+187 LKGLSFILLIIIGL
-201 SIAGKGR
+201 SIAGAGR

-216 QDIRVAV
+216 QKISVAV
-223 VQPNINPNIKWKN
+223 VQPNVNPNTKWLN
-236 KKEII
+236 KKKII

-255 PELIVFPETALPSYL
+255 PDLIVFPETALPSYL
-270 VRDNRTRGILQSTV
+270 VRDNRTRGALQSKV

-303 SKYYYNSSMFIIPQ
+303 FRYYYNSSMFIIPQ

-328 VPFAEYDLLPSIF
+328 VPFAEYDLIPSIF

-365 KYENLLFSNLICYE
+365 KHENLLFSNLICYE

-441 INFDGSIK
+441 INIDGSIK
-449 TKVELNEKK
+449 TKVQLNEEK

-491 ISYKCR
+491 ILYKCR
-497 KYFY
+497 KYF

>member
-1 MKFFLNLNPLIQ
+1 MNFFLNLNPLIQ

-77 ADLITVFGS
+77 ADFITVFGS

-187 LKGLSFIMFIIIGL
+187 LKGLSFITFIIIGL

-223 VQPNINPNIKWKN
+223 VQPNVNPNIKWKN

-303 SKYYYNSSMFIIPQ
+303 FRYYYNSSMFIIPQ

-328 VPFAEYDLLPSIF
+328 VPFAEYDLIPSIF

-365 KYENLLFSNLICYE
+365 KHENLLFSNLICYE

-441 INFDGSIK
+441 INIDGSIK
-449 TKVELNEKK
+449 IKVLLNEEK

-491 ISYKCR
+491 ILYKCR
-497 KYFY
+497 KYF

>member
-1 MKFFLNLNPLIQ
+1 MNFFLNINPLIQ
-13 VIISGFI
+13 VIISGFT

-46 ISQLKKNITCG
+46 ISHFRKNIIYG
-57 YVFGLSFNLTAFYW
+57 YIFGLSFNLTAFYW
-71 IGANSG
+71 IGVNSG
-77 ADLITVFGS
+77 ADFLTVLGS

-93 LASFWAGVGLLF
+93 LAFFWAGAGLLF
-105 SLISKEDQYISGN
+105 SLISKGHQHISGN

-126 LIEYIRSFGAL
+126 LIEYVRSFGAL
-137 GFPWSNLALSQSK
+137 GFPWSNLALTQSN

-165 VSFVIIGFNI
+165 VSFFIIGFNV

-187 LKGLSFIMFIIIGL
+187 LKGLSFILLIIIGL
-201 SIAGKGR
+201 SIAGAGR

-216 QDIRVAV
+216 QKISVAV
-223 VQPNINPNIKWKN
+223 VQPNVNPNTKWLN
-236 KKEII
+236 KKKII

-255 PELIVFPETALPSYL
+255 PDLIVFPETALPSYL
-270 VRDNRTRGILQSTV
+270 VRDNRTRRALQSTV

-303 SKYYYNSSMFIIPQ
+303 FRYYYNSSMFIIPQ

-328 VPFAEYDLLPSIF
+328 VPFAEYDLIPSIF

-365 KYENLLFSNLICYE
+365 KHENLLFSNLICYE

-441 INFDGSIK
+441 INIDGSIK
-449 TKVELNEKK
+449 TKVQLNEEK

-491 ISYKCR
+491 ILYKCR
-497 KYFY
+497 KYF

>member
-1 MKFFLNLNPLIQ
+1 M
-13 VIISGFI
+13 
-20 TGLAFHPLGLG
+20 
-31 FLAWGSFVPLIHVFN
+31 
-46 ISQLKKNITCG
+46 
-57 YVFGLSFNLTAFYW
+57 
-71 IGANSG
+71 
-77 ADLITVFGS
+77 
-86 LFAAVFY
+86 
-93 LASFWAGVGLLF
+93 
-105 SLISKEDQYISGN
+105 
-118 IFFPFIIV
+118 
-126 LIEYIRSFGAL
+126 
-137 GFPWSNLALSQSK
+137 GFPWSNLALTQSN

-165 VSFVIIGFNI
+165 VSFFIIGFNV
-175 ILYNVIQKKISL
+175 ILYNVTQKKISL
-187 LKGLSFIMFIIIGL
+187 LKGLSFISLILIGL
-201 SIAGKGR
+201 SIAGAGR

-216 QDIRVAV
+216 QNISVAV
-223 VQPNINPNIKWKN
+223 VQPNVNPNTKWQN

-255 PELIVFPETALPSYL
+255 PDLIVFPETALPSYL
-270 VRDNRTRGILQSTV
+270 VRDNRTRGALQSTV

-303 SKYYYNSSMFIIPQ
+303 FRYYYNSSMFIIPQ

-365 KYENLLFSNLICYE
+365 KHENLLFSNLICYE

-441 INFDGSIK
+441 INIDGSIK
-449 TKVELNEKK
+449 TKVLLNEEK

-497 KYFY
+497 KYF